1 MLMWI
6 KKAEITGFGK
16 WRQQTFLFE
25 PKNQLVYGLNEA
37 GKSTLYQFV
46 QAVLFGF
53 PNKRKKGQDY
63 TPEDG
68 SGYGG
73 RLTIATA
80 KYGQITIERFKNK
93 NKGKA
98 SVWLADGQQGG
109 EELLESILYPL
120 NLELFQ
126 QVFTFQQEQL
136 QQLEYLQ
143 EDALHDALVSLGLS
157 GSNQLFE
164 KKGSLQKK
172 YENIY
177 KPRGRKQS
185 LNQALQSWQALQQK
199 IQQKEAQE
207 ADFQSLVRQADDLK
221 KQVSQQ
227 EELHQKAQQ
236 EQLQLEQQRLNWNN
250 YAEYAALQQ
259 DDLSQRGS
267 EEEQQQLQEFYQEYQ
282 QLNKELEKL
291 QQALQRHSGMDQHS
305 AKYYFYLEHEEKIQQ
320 LLERKVAVVRLLD
333 EEQRLAVQLAQQ
345 QQAASFGWSI
355 EQSPLP
361 FSDNQAI
368 SKLFAPLQQLQ
379 KQLEEQS
386 IRLQIV
392 KEQRDQ
398 AEAVLN
404 QYEKQHPE
412 LFNQPKRKPWWW
424 IVGAVAL
431 VVAFVLPTPLRY
443 GLVIFAAISA
453 GLGLRKPNATAS
465 KETWQEKLGQ
475 LDMQEGQL
483 AELQSKLS
491 QLEQHQ
497 QQIRQ
502 QLQQEL
508 RRRRLP
514 LRETELEVQQVNQ
527 AAQQFLAQQEQQT
540 EWKSAQQA
548 IHQELLKQ
556 EQTFNFLQEWLPL
569 QEKTISEKFEA
580 LEQYAR
586 EMEQIRFAQTYQ
598 ENTMLQ
604 QRINETKKQ
613 QQVLLGQ
620 QQSLLQQ
627 LGLHYPSEVP
637 AFLQQQQ
644 ELKKQQQRL
653 QDLAKTVAPLF
664 PKSISLETIEDNL
677 RILRGQQQTN
687 QERLRHLQEQEQRLR
702 LQIDQMQADGT
713 LDAWYQQASQQKA
726 VVTQLLREYSAAKLE
741 SQLLQDIATELSEQ
755 QLPEL
760 MKQASR
766 YFQVLT
772 DYEQARLDFDDG
784 TVTVNQRPVYSLS
797 TGTKDQVIMAIRFA
811 YLALQKSNPW
821 CPIIIDDGWLHY
833 DHQRKRQLAKL
844 FAEFSEDYQIICL
857 SSDQEMV
864 SYYQEL
870 HQPVWEL
877 KGVSR

>member
-1 MLMWI
+1 MRMWI

-37 GKSTLYQFV
+37 GKSTLYQFI
-46 QAVLFGF
+46 QAMLFGF

-80 KYGQITIERFKNK
+80 KYGQVTIERYKNK

-98 SVWLADGQQGG
+98 IVQLEDGQQGT
-109 EELLESILYPL
+109 EELLETMLYPL
-120 NLELFQ
+120 NQELFQ

-164 KKGSLQKK
+164 RKGSLQKR
-172 YENIY
+172 YEAIY
-177 KPRGRKQS
+177 KPRGRKQT

-207 ADFQSLVRQADDLK
+207 ADFQSLVRQADELQM
-221 KQVSQQ
+221 QVSQQ
-227 EELHQKAQQ
+227 ESMHQKAQQ

-250 YAEYAALQQ
+250 YAEYMALQEL
-259 DDLSQRGS
+259 DLTPRGS
-267 EEEQQQLQEFYQEYQ
+267 EEAQQQLQDFYQEYQ

-320 LLERKVAVVRLLD
+320 LLEQKVAVLRLLD

-345 QQAASFGWSI
+345 QSAGFDWTM
-355 EQSPLP
+355 EQPPVP
-361 FSDNQAI
+361 FPDNQGI
-368 SKLFAPLQQLQ
+368 SKLFSPIQQSQ
-379 KQLEEQS
+379 KQVEEQS

-412 LFNQPKRKPWWW
+412 LFNQPKRKPWGWLLA
-424 IVGAVAL
+424 GAAL
-431 VVAFVLPTPLRY
+431 IAAFLLPAPWRY
-443 GLVIFAAISA
+443 GLVVLAVA
-453 GLGLRKPNATAS
+453 GILWGLRKPNLTVS

-475 LDMQEGQL
+475 LDIYEGQL
-483 AELQSKLS
+483 AELEGKLS
-491 QLEQHQ
+491 QQ
-497 QQIRQ
+497 QQQ
-502 QLQQEL
+502 QQRLYQQVQQEL
-508 RRRRLP
+508 HRRRLP
-514 LRETELEVQQVNQ
+514 LRESELEIQQVNQ

-540 EWKSAQQA
+540 DWRKAQQA

-556 EQTFNFLQEWLPL
+556 EQKFAFLQEWLPL
-569 QEKTISEKFEA
+569 QEKNISEKFAA
-580 LEQYAR
+580 LEQYAK

-604 QRINETKKQ
+604 QRMNETKKQ
-613 QQVLLGQ
+613 QQVLISQ
-620 QQSLLQQ
+620 HQPLLQQ
-627 LGLHYPSEVP
+627 LGLHYPAEVP

-644 ELKKQQQRL
+644 ELRQKQQRL
-653 QDLAKTVAPLF
+653 QDLTKTVAPLF
-664 PKSISLETIEDNL
+664 PKAISLEKIEDNL

-687 QERLRHLQEQEQRLR
+687 QERLRQLQEQEQRLR
-702 LQIDQMQADGT
+702 LQIDQLQADGT

-726 VVTQLLREYSAAKLE
+726 VVTQLLKEYTAAKLE

-772 DYEQARLDFDDG
+772 DYQQARLDFLDG

-811 YLALQKSNPW
+811 YLAIQKSNPW

-844 FAEFSEDYQIICL
+844 FAEFSKDYQIICL

>member
-1 MLMWI
+1 MWI

-25 PKNQLVYGLNEA
+25 AKNQLVYGLNEA
-37 GKSTLYQFV
+37 GKSTLYQFI
-46 QAVLFGF
+46 QAMLFGF

-73 RLTIATA
+73 RLTILTP
-80 KYGQITIERFKNK
+80 KYGQITIERYKNK

-98 SVWLADGQQGG
+98 IVQLEEGQQGT
-109 EELLESILYPL
+109 EELLETILYPL
-120 NLELFQ
+120 NQELFQ

-143 EDALHDALVSLGLS
+143 EDALHEALVSLGLS

-164 KKGSLQKK
+164 RKGSLQKR
-172 YENIY
+172 YEAIY
-177 KPRGRKQS
+177 KPRGRKQT
-185 LNQALQSWQALQQK
+185 LNQAVQNWQVLQQK

-207 ADFQSLVRQADDLK
+207 ADFQSLVRQADELQM
-221 KQVSQQ
+221 QVSQQ
-227 EELHQKAQQ
+227 ESMHQKAQQ

-250 YAEYAALQQ
+250 YAEYLALQEL
-259 DDLSQRGS
+259 DLTQRGS
-267 EEEQQQLQEFYQEYQ
+267 EEDHQQLQEFYQEYQ

-320 LLERKVAVVRLLD
+320 LLEQKVAVLRLLD

-345 QQAASFGWSI
+345 QAANFGWTA
-355 EQSPLP
+355 EQPPLP
-361 FSDNQAI
+361 FPDNQVI
-368 SKLFAPLQQLQ
+368 TKLFGPIQQGQ
-379 KQLEEQS
+379 KQVEEQL

-398 AEAVLN
+398 TEAVLN

-412 LFNQPKRKPWWW
+412 LFNQPRRKPWGWLAA
-424 IVGAVAL
+424 GASLIA
-431 VVAFVLPTPLRY
+431 AFLLPPPWRY
-443 GLVIFAAISA
+443 GLVVLSA
-453 GLGLRKPNATAS
+453 LSILWGLRKPNLTVS

-475 LDMQEGQL
+475 LDIYEGQL
-483 AELQSKLS
+483 AELEGKLS
-491 QLEQHQ
+491 QQEQ
-497 QQIRQ
+497 QQQTLQQ

-508 RRRRLP
+508 SRRRLP
-514 LRETELEVQQVNQ
+514 LRESELEIQQVNQ

-540 EWKSAQQA
+540 EWIKAQQA

-556 EQTFNFLQEWLPL
+556 EQEFNFLQEWLPL
-569 QEKTISEKFEA
+569 QGKNISGKFAA
-580 LEQYAR
+580 LEQYAK

-604 QRINETKKQ
+604 QRMNETKKQ
-613 QQVLLGQ
+613 QQLLISQ
-620 QQSLLQQ
+620 HQALLRQ

-644 ELKKQQQRL
+644 ELRQKKQRL
-653 QDLAKTVAPLF
+653 QDLTRTVAPLF
-664 PKSISLETIEDNL
+664 PKASSLETIEDNL
-677 RILRGQQQTN
+677 RILRGRQQTN
-687 QERLRHLQEQEQRLR
+687 QEHLRQLQEQEQRLR

-726 VVTQLLREYSAAKLE
+726 VVNQLLKEYTAAKLE

-772 DYEQARLDFDDG
+772 DYEQARLDFLDG
-784 TVTVNQRPVYSLS
+784 IVTVNHRPVYSLS

-811 YLALQKSNPW
+811 YLALQKNHPW

-844 FAEFSEDYQIICL
+844 FAEFSKDYQIICL

>member
-1 MLMWI
+1 MWI

-37 GKSTLYQFV
+37 GKSTLYQFI
-46 QAVLFGF
+46 QAILFGF
-53 PNKRKKGQDY
+53 PNKRKKGHDY

-73 RLTIATA
+73 RLTLMTE
-80 KYGQITIERFKNK
+80 KYGQVTIERYKSK

-98 SVWLADGQQGG
+98 AVQLVDGQTGD
-109 EELLESILYPL
+109 ESLLETILYPL
-120 NLELFQ
+120 NQELFQ

-164 KKGSLQKK
+164 KKNTLQKK
-172 YENIY
+172 YETIY
-177 KPRGRKQS
+177 KPRGRKQT
-185 LNQALQSWQALQQK
+185 LNQALQSLQTLQQK

-207 ADFQSLVRQADDLK
+207 ADFQSLVRQADELQ
-221 KQVSQQ
+221 KQVSKQ
-227 EELHQKAQQ
+227 EAANHEAQQ
-236 EQLQLEQQRLNWNN
+236 QQLQLEQQRLNWNN
-250 YAEYAALQQ
+250 YAEYQ
-259 DDLSQRGS
+259 DLKEADLSQQGS
-267 EEEQQQLQEFYQEYQ
+267 PEELAQLQEFYQEYQ

-305 AKYYFYLEHEEKIQQ
+305 AKYYFYLENEEKIQQ
-320 LLERKVAVVRLLD
+320 LLEQKVAVLRLLD
-333 EEQRLAVQLAQQ
+333 EEQRLTVQLAQQ
-345 QQAASFGWSI
+345 QADHFGWSATHAP
-355 EQSPLP
+355 QP
-361 FSDNQAI
+361 FPDNAAVT
-368 SKLFAPLQQLQ
+368 KFLAPLQQLQ
-379 KQLEEQS
+379 KQAEEQK
-386 IRLQIV
+386 IRLQLV
-392 KEQRDQ
+392 QEQRDQ
-398 AEAVLN
+398 AEKALN

-412 LFNQPKRKPWWW
+412 LFNQPKRKPWWF
-424 IVGAVAL
+424 VAAALAL
-431 VVAFVLPTPLRY
+431 VLAFFLPVPWRY
-443 GLVIFAAISA
+443 GLVVLAAIS
-453 GLGLRKPNATAS
+453 GVLGLMKKNTTAS

-475 LDMQEGQL
+475 LDLYEGQL
-483 AELQSKLS
+483 AELQTNFARLDKRRL
-491 QLEQHQ
+491 QA
-497 QQIRQ
+497 RQ
-502 QLQQEL
+502 QVQQEL
-508 RRRRLP
+508 QRRKLP
-514 LRETELEVQQVNQ
+514 LRETEMEIQQVNQ
-527 AAQQFLAQQEQQT
+527 AALQFLTQQEQQSSWRT
-540 EWKSAQQA
+540 KQQD
-548 IHQELLKQ
+548 IHQQLLKQ
-556 EQTFNFLQEWLPL
+556 EQEFTFLQEWLPL
-569 QEKTISEKFEA
+569 QEKKISDKFTA
-580 LEQYAR
+580 LEQYAK

-604 QRINETKKQ
+604 QRMNEAKKQ
-613 QQVLLGQ
+613 QQILLSVNQ
-620 QQSLLQQ
+620 HLLQQ

-637 AFLQQQQ
+637 IFLQRQQ
-644 ELKKQQQRL
+644 ETAQKQQRL
-653 QDLAKTVAPLF
+653 KDLEKTVAPLF
-664 PKSISLETIEDNL
+664 PNLIDFDTIQDQL
-677 RILRGQQQTN
+677 HILKEKQQTN
-687 QERLRHLQEQEQRLR
+687 QEALRQLQEQEQRLR

-713 LDAWYQQASQQKA
+713 LDAWYQQVSQQKA
-726 VVTQLLREYSAAKLE
+726 VVTQLLKEYAAAKLE

-766 YFQVLT
+766 YFQLLT
-772 DYEQARLDFDDG
+772 DYDQARLDFAEG

-811 YLALQKSNPW
+811 YLALQKSHPW

-844 FAEFSEDYQIICL
+844 FAEFSQDYQIICL

-877 KGVSR
+877 KGDSR

>member
-1 MLMWI
+1 MWI

-37 GKSTLYQFV
+37 GKSTLYQFI
-46 QAVLFGF
+46 QAILFGF

-73 RLTIATA
+73 RLTLMTE
-80 KYGQITIERFKNK
+80 KYGQITVERYKSK

-98 SVWLADGQQGG
+98 AVLLADGQQGD
-109 EELLESILYPL
+109 EALLETILYPL
-120 NLELFQ
+120 NQELFQ

-143 EDALHDALVSLGLS
+143 EDAMHDALVSLGLS

-164 KKGSLQKK
+164 KKNTLQKK
-172 YENIY
+172 YETIY
-177 KPRGRKQS
+177 KPRGRKQT
-185 LNQALQSWQALQQK
+185 LNQALQSLQTLQQK

-207 ADFQSLVRQADDLK
+207 ADFQSLVRQADELQ
-221 KQVSQQ
+221 KQVSKQ
-227 EELHQKAQQ
+227 EAANHEAQQ
-236 EQLQLEQQRLNWNN
+236 QQLQLEQQRLNWNN
-250 YAEYAALQQ
+250 YAEYQTLKDA
-259 DDLSQRGS
+259 DLSQQGS
-267 EEEQQQLQEFYQEYQ
+267 PEELAQLQEFYQEYQ

-305 AKYYFYLEHEEKIQQ
+305 AKYYFYLENEEKIQQ
-320 LLERKVAVVRLLD
+320 LLEQKVAVLRLLD
-333 EEQRLAVQLAQQ
+333 EEQRLTVQLAQQ
-345 QQAASFGWSI
+345 QADNFGWSAT
-355 EQSPLP
+355 QAPQP
-361 FSDNQAI
+361 FPDNATVT
-368 SKLFAPLQQLQ
+368 KFLTPLQQLQ
-379 KQLEEQS
+379 KQAEEQQ
-386 IRLQIV
+386 IRLQLV
-392 KEQRDQ
+392 QEQRDQ
-398 AEAVLN
+398 AEKALN

-412 LFNQPKRKPWWW
+412 LFNQPKRKPWWF
-424 IVGAVAL
+424 VAAVIAL
-431 VVAFVLPTPLRY
+431 VLAFFLPVPWRY
-443 GLVIFAAISA
+443 GLVVLAAISA
-453 GLGLRKPNATAS
+453 VLGLMKKNTTAS

-475 LDMQEGQL
+475 LDLYEGQL
-483 AELQSKLS
+483 AELQTNFARLDKRRL
-491 QLEQHQ
+491 QA
-497 QQIRQ
+497 RQ
-502 QLQQEL
+502 QVQQEL
-508 RRRRLP
+508 QRRKLP
-514 LRETELEVQQVNQ
+514 LRETELDIQQVNQ
-527 AAQQFLAQQEQQT
+527 AALQFLTQQEEQSSWRTKQQ
-540 EWKSAQQA
+540 E
-548 IHQELLKQ
+548 IHQQLLKQ
-556 EQTFNFLQEWLPL
+556 EQEFTFLQEWLPL
-569 QEKTISEKFEA
+569 QEKTITDKFTA
-580 LEQYAR
+580 LEQYAK

-604 QRINETKKQ
+604 QRMNEAKKQ
-613 QQVLLGQ
+613 QQILLSVNQ
-620 QQSLLQQ
+620 HLLQQ

-637 AFLQQQQ
+637 AFLQRQQ
-644 ELKKQQQRL
+644 ETAQKQQRL
-653 QDLAKTVAPLF
+653 KDLEKTVAPLF
-664 PKSISLETIEDNL
+664 PNSIDFDTIQDQL
-677 RILRGQQQTN
+677 RILKEKQQTS
-687 QERLRHLQEQEQRLR
+687 QEALRQLQEQEQRLR

-713 LDAWYQQASQQKA
+713 LDAWYQQVSQQKA
-726 VVTQLLREYSAAKLE
+726 VVTQLLKEYAAAKLE

-766 YFQVLT
+766 YFQLLT
-772 DYEQARLDFDDG
+772 DYDQARLDFAEG

-811 YLALQKSNPW
+811 YLALQKKHPW

-844 FAEFSEDYQIICL
+844 FAEFSKDYQIICL

-877 KGVSR
+877 KGDSR